1 MKKSTKRI
9 LCSALSFCMVG
20 TLALEY
26 GLRPSAETIK
36 SSTSQAN
43 VSIENVTGS
52 YDTTALRTS
61 YFNDSVASAADL
73 APVYETRRV
82 IVTLDGDAVYEYA
95 DGSSVSRYAQSWSGQ
110 RAQEKIALEQDQFL
124 NALKKKGIS
133 YKLRRRYDTLLNGVS
148 IEIDTSYVSTI
159 KKMDG
164 VKSVVITNSYSE
176 PETTAS
182 TSSAEVVENKTNV
195 YETGIYDAGEYAAYG
210 EGSVI
215 AVLDTGLDYTHSAF
229 QGFMSDDV
237 DVAWDES
244 YISGVLAK
252 NTLAS
257 ESRSGSLTAA
267 QVYVSEKIP
276 YAYDYADDDCDV
288 YPSYSNHG
296 THVAGIIAGY
306 DRNGYTDKDGN
317 PITDKEFKGVVPDAQ
332 LAIFKVFTDDLD
344 DPEIGGAVTDDI
356 VAALEDCVTLQVD
369 VINMSLGTTCGFTST
384 DDGDD
389 EGTLLDNVYNKVR
402 ESGITLVAAASN
414 DYSAGYGGVFGTN
427 LASNPD
433 SGTVGSPST
442 FAAAFSV
449 ASINGQKADYFVAN
463 EDSETNKTFVFYEEA
478 RDLDSNPFDFVEEML
493 AKDASGEFEYVVVPG
508 VGERKDYSTTI
519 KNLLKEKPRLVLV
532 KRGDSTF
539 EDKVKVA
546 KEFGAAGIIVYNNV
560 AGTIRMNLGE
570 IEDERI
576 PAVSITLSA
585 GNALKKA
592 AGTGKVGTLKLS
604 ADYQAGPFMSEFSS
618 WGPTHDLKLKP
629 EITAH
634 GGEITS
640 AVPGGYGEQS
650 GTSMATPNMA
660 GFMAIAR
667 NYIKEKFGITDSRE
681 INRLAMQLTMSTA
694 GTVYDQDNLPY
705 SPRKQ
710 GAGVAKIENVV
721 NGTSAYLFTDNA
733 DNDYRPKVELGDD
746 PEKSGEYT
754 VTFKI
759 KNFGTTT
766 LRFDTESIFMTE
778 TLSADGIA
786 VGEQAYLLNDKAA
799 IWSMDGKSVDGKISV
814 GAGETKEIS
823 VSFSLS
829 DKEKDYID
837 SSFKNGMYVEGFVK
851 LMSDTDGQ
859 CDLTL
864 PFLGFYGDWSAAP
877 MLDYSAYEVAESE
890 KDASVKEE
898 DKIKASVWATQP
910 YSIYYNEQYVLP
922 MGGYLYLL
930 DDDDDPMYASE
941 EHCAISRY
949 NEYYGADAQGN
960 YLTSTGIKSV
970 YTGLLRNAR
979 VVKYKMYNVETGEMI
994 ISDGVI
1000 NRVSKAYSGGGSAV
1014 PANVSLEFSPD
1025 DYELV
1030 ANGQYRMEFEFYMT
1044 SEAAQS
1050 PCAEENTFAF
1060 TFTVDYDAPVL
1071 ENARVR
1077 YYNYK
1082 DGNKEKQRIYLDVDI
1097 YDNHYAQSLMLCYPT
1112 KNAQGETVLQLA
1124 TEYPTPIHDA
1134 KKNGTTTVTVE
1145 ITDIYQELCEKY
1157 GSQLYLQI
1165 DDYALNNCLYRIQ
1178 LGDANAVTT
1187 PEGDQYDLA
1196 DGENA
1201 LALDIYETHK
1211 VSLVYGDS
1219 YTGTTDLSN
1228 FLWSSQNPSIANV
1241 KNGEI
1246 VGISEGETTIFVSN
1260 RKGDVKAISVTVS
1273 NTVSQ
1278 KLSSV
1283 PSISFGAIK
1292 SADDWL
1298 TQASGSVE
1306 VAAGKSFTLQVNTDP
1321 WYHPME
1327 NLILKW
1333 ESSKPEVATVDQDGN
1348 VQTLKKGTA
1357 TIKAV
1362 IYKQLENGKLEG
1374 TTTLASVT
1382 LRVQNEFTVENYTLT
1397 KYNGLGYNGEIC
1409 GNCGKAWMYSE
1420 LVANGKAAEKEC
1432 CPDCGAI
1439 VKNNG
1444 VKVLK
1449 IPTDMNIMY
1458 IGEDAFENNNNVE
1471 RIIIPESVIDIQE
1484 QAFNGCTALAEVYF
1498 VSVKAEAIANADV
1511 KMIYQR
1517 AFQNCTALKKVDFSN
1532 VKTVTLADDCF
1543 AGCTALEEVVD
1554 MPAVG
1559 AMRNRAFMGCTALTS
1574 VDISGLHMSGSYV
1587 FANCTSLTSIQTGK
1601 FTAIGDY
1608 MFEGCTS
1615 LREKVTLSTPKIGN
1629 YAFKDC
1635 FNLSGVSFRSP
1646 QGESLK
1652 FDIGAHAF
1660 ENCGSNL
1667 TTTYFT
1673 AEFNGETIRSIGD
1686 RAFANSSLQKVGA
1699 INGLETLGDKVFVG
1713 TYVTEWTLTDEMNLT
1728 TVRLSG
1734 APFAGIE
1741 LSVDAASTK
1750 YTMDGGILYNK
1761 SMTEVLYVNP
1771 SVQGQIELPDSVQTI
1786 GAYAFANSNVTKVTL
1801 KGVTS
1806 IGEYAF
1812 SNSKLQEIVFENAA
1826 LEEIAEGTFYQS
1838 SLQKIAL
1845 PNSVQTIG
1853 DSAFAN
1859 TPLTEFSGD
1868 GIKTIGNFAFAGCS
1882 LLQTIELADGI
1893 TEMGNGVFSDCI
1905 ALTTVRLPS
1914 LKKLGS
1920 YTFSGASSL
1929 QSVVFGD
1936 NASVTGTYT
1945 FTYTPVKSV
1954 ILGKLVTEIGEGVFA
1969 GAEQLQTLTLPSD
1982 VTRIERYAFEGA
1994 TALRSVNGIENV
2006 TYFGDY
2012 AFWNTDLSSLTLTN
2026 AQTIGYATFGAETKA
2041 SYTEVSMPV
2050 VQTIGAYAFMN
2061 GGESTLQLP
2070 ASVQKIGAAAFVSSK
2085 SLTTITVDSE
2095 NLDYFSIDGVLYHY
2109 IDKAANT
2116 YEVVCYPSART
2127 SEEQSYTIIDGTIS
2141 VKAYAFYDLNEDVL
2155 RKVTLPYS
2163 INTIGDGAFY
2173 GSGIQEYTFESIQAP
2188 TLETVHNQEVT
2199 DRIEAQGTELT
2210 AAYYRGYY
2218 YSNFDGLFVEYSQY
2232 GTKTSEYIMNYPENG
2247 VGYDNHIYK
2256 IYFGVRKSLGIRI
2269 EDATR
2274 QFTNWIDA
2282 DTTYTPNAVEAW
2294 LQLPV
2299 NAENKA
2305 MVAAFAE
2312 EVKTYRLYYN
2322 NIQKNAAQAQF
2333 ITQAQTDKLLG
2344 IEEQMRLVKARF
2356 GIVSK
2361 ISDLKLA
2368 ETSTHKSVY
2377 KIGDTFDMTGL
2388 VMTVVYDDYSTET
2401 VTSSDLTLETT
2412 ETLTAYD
2419 RFVRVSYA
2427 GKSAQVMITVNETG
2441 TIEGDQPSDTPTQ
2454 TPNTNLTWL
2463 WICLG
2468 IVVLGGAAAVVWIFV
2483 LKKPLP
2489 FGQKSVT
2496 EHGENNEETAKNESV
2511 AADEIVN
2518 AETDSTD
2525 VEPVENTEET
2535 LEETDESSEKQSDDR
2550 E

>member
-9 LCSALSFCMVG
+9 LCSVLSFCMAG

-26 GLRPSAETIK
+26 GLRPNAETIK
-36 SSTSQAN
+36 SSTAQSN

-52 YDTTALRTS
+52 YDTTALRSS
-61 YFNDSVASAADL
+61 YFNDSVASATDI

-82 IVTLDGDAVYEYA
+82 IVTLDGDTVCDYA
-95 DGSSVSRYAQSWSGQ
+95 DGSSVPHYVQSWSGQ
-110 RAQEKIALEQDQFL
+110 RAQEKISLEQDQFL
-124 NALKKKGIS
+124 SALKKKGIS

-148 IEIDTSYVSTI
+148 IEVNTKYVSTI
-159 KKMDG
+159 KKMAG
-164 VKSVVITNSYSE
+164 VKSVVIANSYAE
-176 PETTAS
+176 PETVT
-182 TSSAEVVENKTNV
+182 TSSATVVENKTNV
-195 YETGIYDAGEYAAYG
+195 YETGIYDAGEYASYG

-215 AVLDTGLDYTHSAF
+215 AVLDTGLDYTHPAF

-237 DVAWDES
+237 DVAWSES
-244 YISGVLAK
+244 YVASKLA
-252 NTLAS
+252 NTTLKA
-257 ESRSGSLTAA
+257 EERSGSLTTA
-267 QVYVSEKIP
+267 QVYVSEKVP
-276 YAYDYADDDCDV
+276 YAYDYADDDYDV

-306 DRNGYTDKDGN
+306 DRNGYTDKDGK

-356 VAALEDCVTLQVD
+356 VAALDDCVTLGVD
-369 VINMSLGTTCGFTST
+369 VINMSLGTTCGFSTT

-389 EGTLLDNVYNKVR
+389 EGTLLNDVYEKVR
-402 ESGITLVAAASN
+402 SSGITLVAAASN

-442 FAAAFSV
+442 FASSFSV

-463 EDSETNKTFVFYEEA
+463 ENDETNKTFVFYEEA

-493 AKDASGEFEYVVVPG
+493 AKNASGEFEYVVVPG
-508 VGERKDYSTTI
+508 VGERKDYSTAI

-576 PAVSITLSA
+576 PAVSITMNA
-585 GNALKKA
+585 GNALRKA
-592 AGTGKVGTLKLS
+592 AVNRIGTLKLNEN
-604 ADYQAGPFMSEFSS
+604 YKAGPFMSEFSS

-667 NYIKEKFGITDSRE
+667 NYIKEKFGITDAEE

-694 GTVYDQDNLPY
+694 GTVYDQDGLPY

-721 NGTSAYLFTDNA
+721 NGTSAYLFTDNE

-759 KNFGTTT
+759 KNFGTST
-766 LRFDTESIFMTE
+766 LRFNTDSIFMTE

-799 IWSMDGKSVDGKISV
+799 IWRMDGKSVDGTISV
-814 GAGETKEIS
+814 AAGETKEIS
-823 VSFSLS
+823 VAFSLS
-829 DKEKDYID
+829 DDEKDYID
-837 SSFKNGMYVEGFVK
+837 RSFKNGMYVEGFVK
-851 LMSDTDGQ
+851 LLSDTDGQ

-877 MLDYSAYEVAESE
+877 MLDYSAFEVAASE

-898 DKIKASVWATQP
+898 DKLKASVWATQP

-930 DDDDDPMYASE
+930 DDDDDPVYASE

-960 YLTSTGIKSV
+960 YMTSTGIKSV

-994 ISDGVI
+994 ISDGEI
-1000 NRVSKAYSGGGSAV
+1000 YRVSKAYSGGGSAV

-1044 SEAAQS
+1044 AEAAKS
-1050 PCAEENTFAF
+1050 PCAEENTYGF

-1071 ENARVR
+1071 EDARVR

-1124 TEYPTPIHDA
+1124 TEYPTPIRDA

-1157 GSQLYLQI
+1157 GNQLYLQI

-1178 LGDANAVTT
+1178 LGDANAATT
-1187 PEGDQYDLA
+1187 PEGDQYNLA
-1196 DGENA
+1196 SGEDT

-1219 YTGTTDLSN
+1219 YTGTTNLSN

-1246 VGISEGETTIFVSN
+1246 VGIGEGKTTIFVSN
-1260 RKGDVKAISVTVS
+1260 RKGDVKSIEVTVS
-1273 NTVSQ
+1273 GMVSS
-1278 KLSSV
+1278 KLPVV
-1283 PSISFGAIK
+1283 PGISFGAIK

-1298 TQASGSVE
+1298 TQASGAVA

-1321 WYHPME
+1321 WYHPMD
-1327 NLILKW
+1327 NLELVW
-1333 ESSKPEVATVDQDGN
+1333 ESSKPEVATVDQNGN
-1348 VQTLKKGTA
+1348 VETLKKGTA

-1362 IYKQLENGKLEG
+1362 VYKKLANGNKES

-1397 KYNGLGYNGEIC
+1397 EYNGLGYNGEIC
-1409 GNCGKAWMYSE
+1409 GGCGKAWTYSE
-1420 LVANGKAAEKEC
+1420 LVTNGTDKTKDR
-1432 CPDCGAI
+1432 CPDCGAV
-1439 VKNNG
+1439 VKNG
-1444 VKVLK
+1444 VTVLK

-1458 IGEDAFENNNNVE
+1458 IGDGAFENNHNVQ
-1471 RIIIPESVIDIQE
+1471 RVIIPESVMDIQE
-1484 QAFNGCTALAEVYF
+1484 EAFMGCTALEEVYF
-1498 VSVKAEAIANADV
+1498 VSVKAEEIANADV

-1559 AMRNRAFMGCTALTS
+1559 AMRNRAFMGCTALKS
-1574 VDISGLHMSGSYV
+1574 VDISGLHMSGEYV
-1587 FANCTSLTSIQTGK
+1587 FANCTALTSIHTGK
-1601 FTAIGDY
+1601 FTAIGDR

-1615 LREKVTLSTPKIGN
+1615 LRETVTLSTPKIGN

-1635 FNLSGVSFRSP
+1635 VNLSGISFQSP
-1646 QGESLK
+1646 QGETLK
-1652 FDIGAHAF
+1652 FDIGAYAF

-1667 TTTYFT
+1667 TSTYF
-1673 AEFNGETIRSIGD
+1673 AVAFNGEIIRSIGD
-1686 RAFANSSLQKVGA
+1686 RAFANSSLKEVDA
-1699 INGLETLGDKVFVG
+1699 IYGLESLGEKVFHG
-1713 TYVTEWTLTDEMNLT
+1713 TYVTKWTLTDSIDLT
-1728 TVRLSG
+1728 SVRLSG
-1734 APFAGIE
+1734 AAFDGIE
-1741 LSVDAASTK
+1741 LSVATGSTK
-1750 YTMDGGILYNK
+1750 YTMVGGVLYNK
-1761 SMTEVLYVNP
+1761 NKTEVLYVND
-1771 SVQGQIELPDSVQTI
+1771 SVQGALVLPDTVTKI
-1786 GAYAFANSNVTKVTL
+1786 GAYAFSNSNVTKVTA
-1801 KGVTS
+1801 KNVHT

-1812 SNSKLQEIVFENAA
+1812 SYSKLQEIVLNNAPI
-1826 LEEIAEGTFYQS
+1826 EEIAEGTFAHS
-1838 SLQKIAL
+1838 SLRKIAL
-1845 PNSVQTIG
+1845 PNGVTTIG
-1853 DSAFAN
+1853 DYAFAD
-1859 TPLTEFSGD
+1859 TPITEFSGD
-1868 GIKTIGNFAFAGCS
+1868 GLKTLGSGVFAGCS
-1882 LLQTIELADGI
+1882 FLQTIELADGI
-1893 TEMGNGVFSDCI
+1893 TAMGDETFINCS
-1905 ALTTVRLPS
+1905 ALTTVTLPS
-1914 LKKLGS
+1914 LENLGA
-1920 YTFSGASSL
+1920 YTFRGASSL
-1929 QSVVFGD
+1929 QTVVFGA
-1936 NASVTGTYT
+1936 NAKTTGTYT
-1945 FTYTPVKSV
+1945 FTYTPVKNV
-1954 ILGKLVTEIGEGVFA
+1954 TLGNLVKTIGEGIFA
-1969 GAEQLQTLTLPSD
+1969 GAERLQSLTLPAD
-1982 VTRIERYAFEGA
+1982 VTAIERSAFEGA
-1994 TALRSVNGIENV
+1994 SALNRVNGLENV
-2006 TYFGDY
+2006 TTIGDY
-2012 AFWNTDLSSLTLTN
+2012 AFWNTALTSLSLDK
-2026 AQTIGYATFGAETKA
+2026 AQTIGYAAFGAQNAAT
-2041 SYTEVSMPV
+2041 YTEVSMPA
-2050 VQTIGAYAFMN
+2050 VQTIGAYAFLRN
-2061 GGESTLQLP
+2061 GLSSIQLP
-2070 ASVQKIGAAAFVSSK
+2070 ASVNKIGIAAFASSRN
-2085 SLTTITVDSE
+2085 LTEITVADE
-2095 NLDYFSIDGVLYHY
+2095 NPDYFSVDGVLYHY
-2109 IDKAANT
+2109 LDKTANT
-2116 YEVVCYPSART
+2116 YEVVCYPSAR
-2127 SEEQSYTIIDGTIS
+2127 SSDDGSYTIVDGTVS
-2141 VKAYAFYDLNEDVL
+2141 VKAYAFYDLNENVL
-2155 RKVTLPYS
+2155 QKVTLPYS
-2163 INTIGDGAFY
+2163 INTIGDSAFY

-2188 TLETVHNQEVT
+2188 ILETTHNPDVT
-2199 DRIEAQGTELT
+2199 ERIESQVTELT

-2218 YSNFDGLFVEYSQY
+2218 YSNFDGMFVDYSQY
-2232 GTKTSEYIMNYPENG
+2232 GTKTSEYILNYPENG

-2274 QFTNWIDA
+2274 QFVNWIEA
-2282 DTTYTPNAVEAW
+2282 ETTPTAAVVESW
-2294 LQLPV
+2294 MQLPM
-2299 NAENKA
+2299 NEENKA
-2305 MVAAFAE
+2305 MVAAFAD

-2322 NIQKNAAQAQF
+2322 NINKNAAQAQF
-2333 ITQAQTDKLLG
+2333 ISQENTDKLLG
-2344 IEEQMRLVKARF
+2344 IEQQLRLVKPRF
-2356 GIVSK
+2356 GIISK
-2361 ISDLKLA
+2361 ISDLKLS

-2401 VTSSDLTLETT
+2401 VDASQLTLGTT
-2412 ETLTAYD
+2412 EALTAYD
-2419 RFVRVSYA
+2419 RFVNVSYA
-2427 GKSAQVMITVNETG
+2427 GKTAQVQITVNETG
-2441 TIEGDQPSDTPTQ
+2441 TIGGDQPSDTPSQ
-2454 TPNTNLTWL
+2454 TPQSADLTWL

-2468 IVVLGGAAAVVWIFV
+2468 VVVLLGAAAVVWIFV

-2489 FGQKSVT
+2489 FVNRNSA
-2496 EHGENNEETAKNESV
+2496 E
-2511 AADEIVN
+2511 N
-2518 AETDSTD
+2518 AEENAAENTAMTTDETIEESTD
-2525 VEPVENTEET
+2525 GE
-2535 LEETDESSEKQSDDR
+2535 
-2550 E
+2550 